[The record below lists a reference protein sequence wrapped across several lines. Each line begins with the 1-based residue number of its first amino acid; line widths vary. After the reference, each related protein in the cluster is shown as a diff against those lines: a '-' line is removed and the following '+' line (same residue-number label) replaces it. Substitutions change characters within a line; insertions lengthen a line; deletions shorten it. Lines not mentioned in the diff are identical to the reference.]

1 MIDGGRERGGSE
13 VYKTVGDLSDWYLG
27 NIDGSIEQRK
37 MCINYGCHIGT
48 RTRWELSHLV

>member
-1 MIDGGRERGGSE
+1 MDGGRERGGSE

-37 MCINYGCHIGT
+37 NVY
-48 RTRWELSHLV
+48 